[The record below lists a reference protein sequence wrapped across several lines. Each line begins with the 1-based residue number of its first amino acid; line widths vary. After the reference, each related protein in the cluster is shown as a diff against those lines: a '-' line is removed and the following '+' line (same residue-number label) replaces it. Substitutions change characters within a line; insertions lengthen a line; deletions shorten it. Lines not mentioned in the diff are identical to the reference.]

1 MPQVF
6 RVGAYLVYF
15 WSDEGHPL
23 EPIHVHVTQGAPH
36 ENATKVWI
44 TSKGHCLLAN
54 NRSEVPARQLRI
66 IMRTIEAQHREVEE
80 QWFQYFGEIRYY
92 C

>member
-1 MPQVF
+1 MPQDF
-6 RVGAYLVYF
+6 RVGAYLVYYC
-15 WSDEGHPL
+15 SDEGHPL
-23 EPIHVHVTQGAPH
+23 EPIHVHVAQGAPH

-44 TSKGHCLLAN
+44 TSRGHCPLAD

>member
-36 ENATKVWI
+36 ENATKIWI
-44 TSKGHCLLAN
+44 TSKGYCLLAN
-54 NRSEVPARQLRI
+54 NKSNVPARQLRI
-66 IMRTIEAQHREVEE
+66 IMRTVEAQHQEVEN
-80 QWFQYFGEIRYY
+80 QWYSYFGEIRFY

>member
-6 RVGAYLVYF
+6 RVGSYLIYF

-23 EPIHVHVTQGAPH
+23 EPIHVHVAQGTPH
-36 ENATKVWI
+36 ENATKIWV
-44 TSKGHCLLAN
+44 TSKGHCVLAN
-54 NRSEVPARQLRI
+54 NRSEVPTRQLRI
-66 IMRTIEAQHREVEE
+66 IMRTIEAQHRDVEE
-80 QWFQYFGEIRYY
+80 QWFQYFGEIRYF